1 MGDDTNKW
9 RITMSEKHVDFTE
22 VYLYKDD
29 IDEEAWE
36 RLLNKLDVHE
46 PATAVCLTVSQVKSF
61 IEENSNA

>member
-1 MGDDTNKW
+1 
-9 RITMSEKHVDFTE
+9 MSEKHVDFIE

-36 RLLNKLDVHE
+36 RLVNKLNIHE
-46 PATAVCLTVSQVKSF
+46 PATAISLTVSQVKSF

>member
-1 MGDDTNKW
+1 
-9 RITMSEKHVDFTE
+9 MSEKHVDFTE

-36 RLLNKLDVHE
+36 RLLNKLDVYE

-61 IEENSNA
+61 IEENNNA

>member
-1 MGDDTNKW
+1 
-9 RITMSEKHVDFTE
+9 MSEKHVDFTE

-36 RLLNKLDVHE
+36 TLLDKLDIHE
-46 PATAVCLTVSQVKSF
+46 PVTAVCLTVSQVKSF